1 MTRPATLWTLILMAT
16 LTLPTLADRAQSP
29 PLRPLRTN
37 SQRAVPLQGTGNTRD
52 LGGLPALDG
61 YVRDGLVL
69 RSGALC
75 FATEADIQRLA
86 GLRLS
91 TLLELRIDSEIQR
104 DGPDRLKLKDAIK
117 HNVRLPMASSRGR
130 GAEAYAS
137 YLEEN
142 RQALRGFFELLS
154 DPGMLPLLFHC
165 SAGKDRTGILTA
177 LLLESLGTPRPL
189 IMDDYLQSVR
199 NSAGLEVHPEWL
211 EVVFQA
217 VDRAGGIQ
225 AYLESK
231 GVSRAVQQAVR
242 RNLVRPAER

>member
-1 MTRPATLWTLILMAT
+1 MKRLVNLLLVLALALPA
-16 LTLPTLADRAQSP
+16 LAEQVPQP
-29 PLRPLRTN
+29 PRPLRTN
-37 SQRAVPLQGTGNTRD
+37 EQRAVTLQGTGNTRD
-52 LGGLPALDG
+52 LGGLPALGG
-61 YVRDGLVL
+61 YVRDGLIY

-75 FATEADIQRLA
+75 FATEGDIQRLSS
-86 GLRLS
+86 LRLS
-91 TLLELRIDSEIQR
+91 TLLELRLDSEIQR
-104 DGPDRLKLKDAIK
+104 DGPDRLRLRDSVK

-130 GAEAYAS
+130 GAEAYGV

-142 RQALRGFFELLS
+142 RQAIRGFFELLS

-165 SAGKDRTGILTA
+165 SAGKDRTGILAA
-177 LLLESLGTPRPL
+177 LLLESLGTPRSL

-217 VDRAGGIQ
+217 VDRAGGIR

-231 GVSRAVQQAVR
+231 GVSGAVQEAVR
-242 RNLVRPAER
+242 RNLVRTVER